1 MASGRAVRRS
11 QGNQKGTRTHEVTRH
26 RSGGNRH
33 RTAYAHRTFSW
44 CPRRPCPHA
53 HTWTSGSA
61 VALRT
66 RTWSIHIGSE
76 SDTTQP
82 VAASARWT
90 RVEPQRPVFHIHSTF
105 HSGTSGTSVGIV
117 PSTASRVAMNAAP
130 PGFASLRSERSRNGA
145 QSTASRSLTS
155 HSTEGAKAAH
165 RSRPGRGAA
174 ATAARPRTHGGGGGD
189 GLFQGPPV
197 L

>member
-1 MASGRAVRRS
+1 
-11 QGNQKGTRTHEVTRH
+11 
-26 RSGGNRH
+26 
-33 RTAYAHRTFSW
+33 
-44 CPRRPCPHA
+44 
-53 HTWTSGSA
+53 
-61 VALRT
+61 
-66 RTWSIHIGSE
+66 
-76 SDTTQP
+76 
-82 VAASARWT
+82 
-90 RVEPQRPVFHIHSTF
+90 
-105 HSGTSGTSVGIV
+105 
-117 PSTASRVAMNAAP
+117 
-130 PGFASLRSERSRNGA
+130 LRSERSRNGA